1 MFWPGEQPLRKH
13 AVVNW
18 MSDSCDTIQILLFQK
33 VSFCCAQ
40 WRARNL

>member
-33 VSFCCAQ
+33 SELLLRTMAS
-40 WRARNL
+40 